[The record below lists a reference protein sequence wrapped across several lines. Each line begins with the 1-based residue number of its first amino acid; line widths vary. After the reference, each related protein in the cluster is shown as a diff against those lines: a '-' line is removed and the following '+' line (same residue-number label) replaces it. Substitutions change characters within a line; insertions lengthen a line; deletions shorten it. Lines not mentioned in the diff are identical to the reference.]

1 MSKSNNTLSKADKK
15 RLKDQ
20 RKQRK
25 NGRGKH
31 WQAMAA

>member
-1 MSKSNNTLSKADKK
+1 MSKSNNTLTKADKK

-20 RKQRK
+20 RKARK
-25 NGRGKH
+25 NGRGKN